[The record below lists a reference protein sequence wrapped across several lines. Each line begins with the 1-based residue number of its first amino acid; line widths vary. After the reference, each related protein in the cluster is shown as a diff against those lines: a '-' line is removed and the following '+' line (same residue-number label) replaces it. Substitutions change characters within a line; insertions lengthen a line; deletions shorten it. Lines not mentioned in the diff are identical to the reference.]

1 MPLLRS
7 LLMRAA
13 RWVATDPRVQAK
25 AADLYHREVKPR
37 AEAAWQE
44 TKPKLDAARRDL
56 GDIARETDPRR
67 DPKGF
72 AKKLKQRFIDR
83 DEEQ

>member
-1 MPLLRS
+1 MPLLRT

-13 RWVATDPRVQAK
+13 RRVAADPRVQAK

-37 AEAAWQE
+37 AEAAWE
-44 TKPKLDAARRDL
+44 DAKPKLDAARRDL
-56 GDIARETDPRR
+56 GEIARETDPRR

-72 AKKLKQRFIDR
+72 AKKVKQRFIDR
-83 DEEQ
+83 DEER